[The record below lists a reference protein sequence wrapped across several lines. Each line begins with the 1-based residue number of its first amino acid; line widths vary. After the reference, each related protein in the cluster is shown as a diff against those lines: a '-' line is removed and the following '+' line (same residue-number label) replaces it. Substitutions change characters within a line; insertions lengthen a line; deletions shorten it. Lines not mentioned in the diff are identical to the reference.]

1 MSKRTNS
8 IVSVTIAK
16 YVTVYVEADTPQEA
30 AEIVENYLDDIYDEM
45 YCAINND
52 FEESEIEVD
61 SYEAYTTD
69 CEDYM
74 DEIWA
79 DGKSMSY
86 EEQQEW
92 DELYEYVKRKKRD

>member
-8 IVSVTIAK
+8 IVAVTIAK
-16 YVTVYVEADTPQEA
+16 YATVYVEADTPKDA
-30 AEIVENYLDDIYDEM
+30 AEIVKNNIDDIYDEM
-45 YCAINND
+45 FDKID
-52 FEESEIEVD
+52 DKFDESEIEVD

-86 EEQQEW
+86 DEYM
-92 DELYEYVKRKKRD
+92 DELEDKEK

>member
-8 IVSVTIAK
+8 IVAVTVAK
-16 YVTVYVEADTPQEA
+16 YATVYVEADTPQEA
-30 AEIVENYLDDIYDEM
+30 AEIVKNNIDNIYDEM
-45 YCAINND
+45 FDKIDDD
-52 FEESEIEVD
+52 FDESEIEVD
-61 SYEAYTTD
+61 SYEAYTMD

-86 EEQQEW
+86 EEYM
-92 DELYEYVKRKKRD
+92 DELED

>member
-8 IVSVTIAK
+8 IVAVTIAK
-16 YVTVYVEADTPQEA
+16 YATVYVEADTPQEA
-30 AEIVENYLDDIYDEM
+30 AEIVKNNIDNIYDEM
-45 YCAINND
+45 FDKIDDD
-52 FEESEIEVD
+52 FDESEIEVD

-86 EEQQEW
+86 EEYM
-92 DELYEYVKRKKRD
+92 DELEDKEE

>member
-1 MSKRTNS
+1 MNKRTNS
-8 IVSVTIAK
+8 IVAVTIAK
-16 YVTVYVEADTPQEA
+16 YATVYVEADTPKEA
-30 AEIVENYLDDIYDEM
+30 AEIVKNNIDDIYDEM
-45 YCAINND
+45 FDKIDGD
-52 FEESEIEVD
+52 FDESEIEVD

-86 EEQQEW
+86 DEYMDELEEQE
-92 DELYEYVKRKKRD
+92 E

>member
-8 IVSVTIAK
+8 IVAVTIAK
-16 YVTVYVEADTPQEA
+16 YATVYVEADTPQEA
-30 AEIVENYLDDIYDEM
+30 AEIVENNIDDIYDEM
-45 YCAINND
+45 FEKIDDD
-52 FEESEIEVD
+52 FDESEIEVD

-86 EEQQEW
+86 DEYM
-92 DELYEYVKRKKRD
+92 DELDEQED

>member
-8 IVSVTIAK
+8 IVAVTIAK
-16 YVTVYVEADTPQEA
+16 YATVYVEADTPKEA
-30 AEIVENYLDDIYDEM
+30 AEIVKNNIDDIYDEM
-45 YCAINND
+45 FDKIDDD
-52 FEESEIEVD
+52 FDESEIEVD
-61 SYEAYTTD
+61 SYEAYTKD

-86 EEQQEW
+86 DEYMDELEEQE
-92 DELYEYVKRKKRD
+92 E

>member
-8 IVSVTIAK
+8 IVAVTIAK
-16 YVTVYVEADTPQEA
+16 YATVYVEADTPQKA
-30 AEIVENYLDDIYDEM
+30 AEIVKNKLDDIYDEM
-45 YCAINND
+45 YQAIDDD

-61 SYEAYTTD
+61 SYEAYTTE

-79 DGKSMSY
+79 DGKSISY
-86 EEQQEW
+86 DEYMEELEEQ
-92 DELYEYVKRKKRD
+92 DE